1 MHRTGPPTRGNGDQ
15 ARPVRAI
22 ARLAWNIAIASLV
35 ALIFLCIAWEL
46 WLAPIRPGGSLLAL
60 KAVPLLAPLFGI
72 LHGRR
77 YTFQWSSMFI
87 LAYFI
92 EGVMRGWADSGVSR
106 QLALGETALSL
117 AYFAAAVTYARM
129 TRVVAPTRRA
139 AD

>member
-1 MHRTGPPTRGNGDQ
+1 MR
-15 ARPVRAI
+15 VV
-22 ARLAWNIAIASLV
+22 ARLAWNIAISSLV
-35 ALIFLCIAWEL
+35 ALVFLCLAWEL

-92 EGVMRGWADSGVSR
+92 EGVMRGWGDSGVSR

-117 AYFAAAVTYARM
+117 AYFVSVVTYARL
-129 TRVVAPTRRA
+129 TRAVSSTAPVTTT
-139 AD
+139 